1 MPDESS
7 LETDESSHVINRCTI
22 KDDKNDNKLAI
33 ISEDVKQK
41 CIRMTSVFFHML
53 GILFILEALELN
65 EVTEINKKTSNSP
78 VLVQKIKYF
87 FDILAE
93 NEKFGIVAVI
103 FLVICCILVYA
114 FDSLYRGNILIVPL
128 PYIIL
133 TCFIVTTSF
142 IYNFIE
148 KYLGITGNQ
157 QRNNLIFS
165 FLILAIPL
173 AVVGFF
179 LIIDQKSKKDSF
191 MHSISFLVI
200 SGFLYLMK
208 ELQSHLYNKDLAEK
222 FIMISSVFMIVFIT
236 LSDYSDYY
244 MLFKPQARRRRR
256 RRRQREAA
264 AVSLD

>member
-7 LETDESSHVINRCTI
+7 LDIKRCTI

-103 FLVICCILVYA
+103 FLVIYCILVYA

-142 IYNFIE
+142 FYKFIE

-157 QRNNLIFS
+157 QRYNLIF
-165 FLILAIPL
+165 LAIPL

-208 ELQSHLYNKDLAEK
+208 ESQSHLYNKDLAEK

-264 AVSLD
+264 AG